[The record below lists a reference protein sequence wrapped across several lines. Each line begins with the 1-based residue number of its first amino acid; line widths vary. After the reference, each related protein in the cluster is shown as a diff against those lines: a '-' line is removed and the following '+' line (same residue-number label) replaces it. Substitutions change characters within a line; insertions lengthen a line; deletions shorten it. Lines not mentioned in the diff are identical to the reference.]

1 MDPHDL
7 PPTAGSN
14 HRPAAAP
21 PANGSALDPGRSGAR
36 LEPAQ
41 ARELLRRLRD
51 LNLSALVRVAGGRRV
66 AIEGCLSLDHPIDE
80 ELRYALNVQ
89 GDSAHVLSIGWRE
102 GLLHVALSDSST
114 RDLSFSLAFPLW
126 CDEAGRATAPE
137 LQARIDPESTDPR
150 EVEHF
155 LRRVVRRAFAA

>member
-1 MDPHDL
+1 MEPHDL
-7 PPTAGSN
+7 LPSARTN
-14 HRPAAAP
+14 ELAAAANGSALAHG
-21 PANGSALDPGRSGAR
+21 ANGSALDAAR
-36 LEPAQ
+36 

-80 ELRYALNVQ
+80 ELRYALCVQ
-89 GDSAHVLSIGWRE
+89 DRSAQVLSIGWSD
-102 GLLHVALSDSST
+102 GLLHVGLSDPST
-114 RDLSFSLAFPLW
+114 RDRTFSLDVPLL
-126 CDEAGRATAPE
+126 CDAEGRATAPE